1 LSRLTLRLPETLH
14 QQLAHLAESEGVSL
28 NQYIVY
34 ALTRQ
39 TASAHALQVVPEADV
54 KQQQQA
60 FQLLIKQL
68 GQASSSE
75 IESVLATR
83 EQIEPE
89 AELSSDAVAR
99 LQAQIQKRSRPNN
112 VGRCSPQVRIK

>member
-1 LSRLTLRLPETLH
+1 MSRLTLRLPETLH

-34 ALTRQ
+34 ALARQ
-39 TASAHALQVVPEADV
+39 AALADTIQIVPEAEV
-54 KQQQQA
+54 EQQQR

-68 GQASSSE
+68 GQAPSSE

-83 EQIEPE
+83 ERTEPE
-89 AELSSDAVAR
+89 SDLSSDVVAC
-99 LQAQIQKRSRPNN
+99 LQE
-112 VGRCSPQVRIK
+112 RIRKQT